1 MVARSVTTAPPPL
14 PLWVMFRL
22 GLFQLG
28 LGMMSI
34 LVLGVLN
41 RIMIKELAVPAT
53 LVTLTIA
60 MHQFVSPVR
69 VWFGQLSDAHPI
81 GGQHRTGYIWGGA
94 VAFTLVAYTIVQV
107 IWQVGESLSRSG
119 WNGVTQAWIALLGVL
134 FAAYGICV
142 SSSST
147 PFAALL
153 VDVSEEDNRSK
164 LVGIVWSMLT
174 VGIVVGAI
182 LSGVLLQQLEI
193 DTPIALLRS
202 SVNQLFLTVL
212 GVVLLLAIAG
222 TWGVEAKYSRYAV
235 RTTHPQRTEHITLG
249 RALKILTANS
259 QTWLFF
265 IFLVLMTL
273 SLFIQEPVLE
283 PFGGEVFGMT
293 IAETTRLN
301 AYWGVGTLV
310 GLSLTGFLIVPRLG
324 KIATTKYGCLGVAVM
339 FLLLIVAGVTQQAW
353 LFKLELF
360 LFGITAGIT
369 TTGALS
375 LMLDLTV
382 AETAGTFIGAWGLA
396 QAIARGSATVL
407 GGAALDIGRQLF
419 GVPILAY
426 SLVFCLP
433 MVGMVLAICLL
444 QRVDVSQFQQ
454 QSQRAIASVLAE
466 DLD

>member
-1 MVARSVTTAPPPL
+1 MASHSAAAPPPL

-22 GLFQLG
+22 GLFQMG

-41 RIMIKELAVPAT
+41 RILIKELAVPAT

-69 VWFGQLSDAHPI
+69 VWFGQLSDAHPL
-81 GGQHRTGYIWGGA
+81 GGYHRTGYVWGGA
-94 VAFTLVAYTIVQV
+94 LAFTLVTYAIVQV
-107 IWQVGESLSRSG
+107 IWQVGQSLDQAG
-119 WNGVTQAWIALLGVL
+119 WSLVTQGWIGLLGLL

-153 VDVSEEDNRSK
+153 VDVSEEEDRGK

-182 LSGVLLQQLEI
+182 LSSVLLRQLELDTPIELLQQ
-193 DTPIALLRS
+193 
-202 SVNQLFLTVL
+202 SVNRLFL
-212 GVVLLLAIAG
+212 VVLTVVFALAIAS
-222 TWGVEAKYSRYAV
+222 TWGVEAKYSRYHV
-235 RTTHPQRTEHITLG
+235 RSRACNNPENITLG

-259 QTWLFF
+259 QTWRFF
-265 IFLVLMTL
+265 LFLVLMTL
-273 SLFIQEPVLE
+273 SLFIQEPILE

-301 AYWGVGTLV
+301 AYWGMGTLV
-310 GLSLTGFLIVPRLG
+310 GLSFTGFLIVPRLG
-324 KIATTKYGCLGVAVM
+324 KIRTTIYGCWGVAWM
-339 FLLLIVAGVTQQAW
+339 FLLLIISGVTQQVW
-353 LFKLELF
+353 LFQLQLF
-360 LFGITAGIT
+360 LFGIAAGVT

-375 LMLDLTV
+375 LMLDLTA

-396 QAIARGSATVL
+396 QAIARGSATVV
-407 GGAALDIGRQLF
+407 GGTALDIGRQLF
-419 GVPILAY
+419 GVPLLAY
-426 SLVFCLP
+426 GFVFCLP
-433 MVGMVLAICLL
+433 ILGMLAAVLLL
-444 QRVDVSQFQQ
+444 KQVDVSQFRQ
-454 QSQRAIASVLAE
+454 QSQVAIAKVLAE
-466 DLD
+466 DLE

>member
-1 MVARSVTTAPPPL
+1 MASRSAAAPPPL

-22 GLFQLG
+22 GLFQMG

-41 RIMIKELAVPAT
+41 RILIKELAVPAT

-81 GGQHRTGYIWGGA
+81 RGYHRTGYIWGGA
-94 VAFTLVAYTIVQV
+94 LAFTLVTYAIVQV
-107 IWQVGESLSRSG
+107 IWQVGQSLEQAG
-119 WNGVTQAWIALLGVL
+119 WSLVTQGWIGLLGVL

-153 VDVSEEDNRSK
+153 VDVSEEEDRGK

-182 LSGVLLQQLEI
+182 LSSVLLRQLELEAPVELLQQ
-193 DTPIALLRS
+193 
-202 SVNQLFLTVL
+202 SVNRLFL
-212 GVVLLLAIAG
+212 VVLTVVFALAIAS
-222 TWGVEAKYSRYAV
+222 TWGVEAKYSRYHV
-235 RTTHPQRTEHITLG
+235 RSRACDNPENITLG

-259 QTWLFF
+259 QTWRFF
-265 IFLVLMTL
+265 LFLVLMTL
-273 SLFIQEPVLE
+273 SLFIQEPILE

-301 AYWGVGTLV
+301 AYWGMGTLV
-310 GLSLTGFLIVPRLG
+310 GLSFTGFLIVPRLG
-324 KIATTKYGCLGVAVM
+324 KIRTTTYGCWAVALM
-339 FLLLIVAGVTQQAW
+339 FLLLIISGVTQQVW
-353 LFKLELF
+353 LFQLQLF
-360 LFGITAGIT
+360 LFGIAAGVT

-375 LMLDLTV
+375 LMLDLTA

-396 QAIARGSATVL
+396 QAIARGSATVV
-407 GGAALDIGRQLF
+407 GGTALDIGRQLF

-426 SLVFCLP
+426 GFVFCLP
-433 MVGMVLAICLL
+433 MLGMLAAVLLL
-444 QRVDVSQFQQ
+444 KRVDVRQFRQ
-454 QSQRAIASVLAE
+454 QSQVAIAKVLSE
-466 DLD
+466 DLE

>member
-1 MVARSVTTAPPPL
+1 MASHSAAAPPPL

-22 GLFQLG
+22 GLFQMG

-41 RIMIKELAVPAT
+41 RILIKELAVPAT

-69 VWFGQLSDAHPI
+69 VWFGQLSDAHPL
-81 GGQHRTGYIWGGA
+81 GGYHRTGYIWGGA
-94 VAFTLVAYTIVQV
+94 LAFTLVTYAIVQV
-107 IWQVGESLSRSG
+107 IWQVGQSLDQAG
-119 WNGVTQAWIALLGVL
+119 WSLVTQGWIGLLGLL

-153 VDVSEEDNRSK
+153 VDVSEEEDRGK

-182 LSGVLLQQLEI
+182 LSSVLLRQLELDTPIELLQQ
-193 DTPIALLRS
+193 
-202 SVNQLFLTVL
+202 SVNRLFL
-212 GVVLLLAIAG
+212 VVLTVVLALAIAS
-222 TWGVEAKYSRYAV
+222 TWGVEAKYSRYHV
-235 RTTHPQRTEHITLG
+235 RSRACDNPENITLG

-259 QTWLFF
+259 QTWRFF
-265 IFLVLMTL
+265 LFLVLMTL
-273 SLFIQEPVLE
+273 SLFIQEPILE

-301 AYWGVGTLV
+301 AYWGMGTLV
-310 GLSLTGFLIVPRLG
+310 GLSFTGFLIVPRLG
-324 KIATTKYGCLGVAVM
+324 KIRTTIYGCWGVAWM
-339 FLLLIVAGVTQQAW
+339 FLLLIISGVTQQVW
-353 LFKLELF
+353 LFQLQLF
-360 LFGITAGIT
+360 LFGIAAGVT

-375 LMLDLTV
+375 LMLDLTA

-396 QAIARGSATVL
+396 QAIARGSATVV
-407 GGAALDIGRQLF
+407 GGTALDIGRQLF
-419 GVPILAY
+419 GVPLLAY
-426 SLVFCLP
+426 GFVFCLP
-433 MVGMVLAICLL
+433 ILGMLAAVFLL
-444 QRVDVSQFQQ
+444 KQVDVSQFRQ
-454 QSQRAIASVLAE
+454 QSQVAIAKVLAE
-466 DLD
+466 DLE

>member
-1 MVARSVTTAPPPL
+1 MASHSAAAPPPL

-22 GLFQLG
+22 GLFQMG

-41 RIMIKELAVPAT
+41 RILIKELAVPAT

-81 GGQHRTGYIWGGA
+81 GGYHRTGYVWGGA
-94 VAFTLVAYTIVQV
+94 LAFTLVTYAIVQV
-107 IWQVGESLSRSG
+107 IWQVGQSLDQAG
-119 WNGVTQAWIALLGVL
+119 WSLVTQGWIGLLGLL

-153 VDVSEEDNRSK
+153 VDVSEEEDRGK

-182 LSGVLLQQLEI
+182 LSSVLLRQLELDTPIELLQQ
-193 DTPIALLRS
+193 
-202 SVNQLFLTVL
+202 SVNRLFL
-212 GVVLLLAIAG
+212 VVLTVVFALAIAS
-222 TWGVEAKYSRYAV
+222 TWGVEAKYSRYHV
-235 RTTHPQRTEHITLG
+235 RSRACDNPENITLG

-259 QTWLFF
+259 QTWRFF
-265 IFLVLMTL
+265 LFLVLMTL
-273 SLFIQEPVLE
+273 SLFIQEPILE

-301 AYWGVGTLV
+301 AYWGMGTLV
-310 GLSLTGFLIVPRLG
+310 GLSFTGFLIVPRLG
-324 KIATTKYGCLGVAVM
+324 KIRTTIYGCWGVAWM
-339 FLLLIVAGVTQQAW
+339 FLLLIISGVTQQVW
-353 LFKLELF
+353 LFQLQLF
-360 LFGITAGIT
+360 LFGIAAGVT

-375 LMLDLTV
+375 LMLDLTA

-396 QAIARGSATVL
+396 QAIARGSATVV
-407 GGAALDIGRQLF
+407 GGTALDIGRQLF
-419 GVPILAY
+419 GVPLLAY
-426 SLVFCLP
+426 GFVFCLP
-433 MVGMVLAICLL
+433 ILGMLAAVLLL
-444 QRVDVSQFQQ
+444 KQVDVSQFRQ
-454 QSQRAIASVLAE
+454 QSQVAIAKVLAE
-466 DLD
+466 DLE

>member
-1 MVARSVTTAPPPL
+1 MVARSAPPVPPPL

-22 GLFQLG
+22 GLFQMG

-81 GGQHRTGYIWGGA
+81 RGYHRTGYVWGGA
-94 VAFTLVAYTIVQV
+94 LAFTVVAYAIVQV
-107 IWQVGESLSRSG
+107 IWQVGKSLEQSG
-119 WNGVTQAWIALLGVL
+119 LSAVTQGWIALLGLL
-134 FAAYGICV
+134 FAAYGVAV

-153 VDVSEEDNRSK
+153 VDVSEEENRGK

-182 LSGVLLQQLEI
+182 LSGVLLRQLELE
-193 DTPIALLRS
+193 TPIEVLRS

-212 GVVLLLAIAG
+212 TVVLLLVIAG
-222 TWGVEAKYSRYAV
+222 TWGVEAKYSRYSV
-235 RTTHPQRTEHITLG
+235 RTSHQQRSENITLG

-265 IFLVLMTL
+265 MFLVLMTL

-283 PFGGEVFGMT
+283 PYGGEVFGMT

-301 AYWGVGTLV
+301 AYWGMGTLV
-310 GLSLTGFLIVPRLG
+310 GLSFTGFLLVPRLG
-324 KIATTKYGCLGVAVM
+324 KIKTTTFGCLGVATM
-339 FLLLIVAGVTQQAW
+339 FLLLIVAGFTQQAW

-360 LFGITAGIT
+360 LFGIAAGVT

-375 LMLDLTV
+375 LMLDLTA

-407 GGAALDIGRQLF
+407 GGTALDVGRQLF
-419 GVPILAY
+419 GEPILAY

-433 MVGMVLAICLL
+433 MLGMILAIGLL
-444 QRVDVSQFQQ
+444 RRVDVSQFQQ
-454 QSQRAIASVLAE
+454 QSQKAIATVLAQE
-466 DLD
+466 LE

>member
-1 MVARSVTTAPPPL
+1 MVARSVTTVPPPIS
-14 PLWVMFRL
+14 LWVMFRL
-22 GLFQLG
+22 GLFQMG

-81 GGQHRTGYIWGGA
+81 RGYHRTGYIWGGA
-94 VAFTLVAYTIVQV
+94 IAFTLVTYAIVQV
-107 IWQVGESLSRSG
+107 IWQVGESLDQSG
-119 WNGVTQAWIALLGVL
+119 WTGTTQAWIALLGLL
-134 FAAYGICV
+134 FAAYGVCL

-153 VDVSEEDNRSK
+153 VDVSEEDDRGK

-182 LSGVLLQQLEI
+182 LSSVLLKQLQN
-193 DTPIALLRS
+193 DAPIALLRS

-212 GVVLLLAIAG
+212 GVVLLLVIAS
-222 TWGVEAKYSRYAV
+222 TWGVEAKYSRYGV
-235 RTTHPQRTEHITLG
+235 RTNHQQRTENITLG

-301 AYWGVGTLV
+301 AYWGMGTLF
-310 GLSLTGFLIVPRLG
+310 GLSFTGFLIVPRLG
-324 KIATTKYGCLGVAVM
+324 KIQTTKYGCLGVALM
-339 FLLLIVAGVTQQAW
+339 FLLLIVAGVIQQAW

-360 LFGITAGIT
+360 LFGIAAGMT

-375 LMLDLTV
+375 LMLDLTA

-407 GGAALDIGRQLF
+407 GGAALDAGRQLF
-419 GVPILAY
+419 GVPVLAY
-426 SLVFCLP
+426 SFVFCLP
-433 MVGMVLAICLL
+433 MLGMILAIFLL

-454 QSQRAIASVLAE
+454 QSQRAIASILAE
-466 DLD
+466 ELE

>member
-1 MVARSVTTAPPPL
+1 MATRSAATPPPL

-22 GLFQLG
+22 GLFQMG

-41 RIMIKELAVPAT
+41 RILIKELAVPAT

-81 GGQHRTGYIWGGA
+81 RGYHRTGYVWGGA
-94 VAFTLVAYTIVQV
+94 LAFTLVTYAIVQV
-107 IWQVGESLSRSG
+107 IWQVGQSLDQAG
-119 WNGVTQAWIALLGVL
+119 WSLVTQGWIGLLGLL

-153 VDVSEEDNRSK
+153 VDVSEEEDRGK

-182 LSGVLLQQLEI
+182 LSSVLLQQLEL
-193 DTPIALLRS
+193 DTPIELLQQ
-202 SVNQLFLTVL
+202 SVNRLFL
-212 GVVLLLAIAG
+212 VVLTVVFALAIAS
-222 TWGVEAKYSRYAV
+222 TWGVEAKYSRYHV
-235 RTTHPQRTEHITLG
+235 RSRTCDNPENITLG

-259 QTWLFF
+259 QTWRFF
-265 IFLVLMTL
+265 LFLVLMTL
-273 SLFIQEPVLE
+273 SLFIQEPILE

-301 AYWGVGTLV
+301 AYWGMGTLV
-310 GLSLTGFLIVPRLG
+310 GLSFTGFLIVPRLG
-324 KIATTKYGCLGVAVM
+324 KIRTTTYGCWGVALM
-339 FLLLIVAGVTQQAW
+339 FLLLILSGVTQQVW
-353 LFKLELF
+353 LFQLQLF
-360 LFGITAGIT
+360 LFGIAAGVT

-375 LMLDLTV
+375 LMLDLTA

-396 QAIARGSATVL
+396 QAIARGSATVV
-407 GGAALDIGRQLF
+407 GGAALDTGRQLF

-426 SLVFCLP
+426 GFVFCLP
-433 MVGMVLAICLL
+433 MLGMLAAVLLL
-444 QRVDVSQFQQ
+444 KQVDVSQFRQ
-454 QSQRAIASVLAE
+454 QSQVAIAKVLAE
-466 DLD
+466 DLE